1 MQGEQVSTLSDVEH
15 SVQTENTNNESIEIL
30 GQITWLWIN
39 SPLQKDWPTH
49 LLGTNA
55 IPAIA
60 HRQFLLL
67 KQNDLP
73 VAYCSWAFLDASA
86 EKRYLA
92 DAHSLTLADWIS
104 GERMW
109 LVDWVAPFGHS
120 FALYRQMRARFPDG
134 IARAIRVDAE
144 KKTARVQEIIGKKA
158 SRKEAAKKF
167 KQYFE
172 EVV

>member
-1 MQGEQVSTLSDVEH
+1 MSAEKAPTVCYVDQSAQIESS
-15 SVQTENTNNESIEIL
+15 NNESIETL

-39 SPLQKDWPTH
+39 SSLQKDWPTH

-67 KQNDLP
+67 KQGGLP
-73 VAYCSWAFLDASA
+73 VAYCSWAFLDACA
-86 EKRYLA
+86 ERRYLA
-92 DAHSLTLADWIS
+92 DAHSLTLADWVS

-120 FALYRQMRARFPDG
+120 FALYRQMRARFPDA

-158 SRKEAAKKF
+158 SRKEAAEKF

-172 EVV
+172 EII

>member
-1 MQGEQVSTLSDVEH
+1 MLREKISTLSNVEH
-15 SVQTENTNNESIEIL
+15 GVQTENTNNESIEIL

-67 KQNDLP
+67 KQNGLP
-73 VAYCSWAFLDASA
+73 VAYCSWAFLDSSA

-92 DAHSLTLADWIS
+92 DAHSLTLADWAS

-120 FALYRQMRARFPDG
+120 FALYRQMRARFPDA

>member
-1 MQGEQVSTLSDVEH
+1 MLREKVSTLEH
-15 SVQTENTNNESIEIL
+15 ADESVQIENSNHESIETL

-39 SPLQKDWPTH
+39 SPLQKDWPIH
-49 LLGTNA
+49 LLGTNVV
-55 IPAIA
+55 PAIA

-67 KQNDLP
+67 KQKGLP
-73 VAYCSWAFLDASA
+73 VAYCSWAFLDACA

-92 DAHSLTLADWIS
+92 DAHSLTLADWVS

-109 LVDWVAPFGHS
+109 LIDWVAPFGHS
-120 FALYRQMRARFPDG
+120 FTLYRKMRARFPDA

-158 SRKEAAKKF
+158 SRKEAAEKF
-167 KQYFE
+167 NRYFE
-172 EVV
+172 EMV